1 MNNDSTTTSN
11 ESMSSEP
18 QSLKP
23 SELADA
29 SNLNSDQNDRLS
41 NSMKK
46 KEEGQQSTDQ
56 ADSDKENQFNRK
68 KRNKI
73 NSTISPESPN
83 ELTPKIFIA
92 NFKSKIGKNVTKM
105 IANVPRSIAYSK
117 TVDNLKAIFNKKPF
131 WSSSSSNNISK
142 MQIND
147 SDSSTEIDQPIEV
160 I

>member
-1 MNNDSTTTSN
+1 MNNDSN

-29 SNLNSDQNDRLS
+29 SNLNSDQNDRIS

-46 KEEGQQSTDQ
+46 KEESQQSTDQ
-56 ADSDKENQFNRK
+56 ADSDKENQINRK

-73 NSTISPESPN
+73 NSTISPESPK
-83 ELTPKIFIA
+83 ELTPKIFID
-92 NFKSKIGKNVTKM
+92 NIKSKIGKNVTKM

-117 TVDNLKAIFNKKPF
+117 TVDNLKAILNKKPF
-131 WSSSSSNNISK
+131 WSNSSNNISK
-142 MQIND
+142 MQITE
-147 SDSSTEIDQPIEV
+147 SDSSIEIDPQIEV

>member
-1 MNNDSTTTSN
+1 MNNDSN
-11 ESMSSEP
+11 ESMRSEL

-29 SNLNSDQNDRLS
+29 RNLNSDQNDRIS

-56 ADSDKENQFNRK
+56 ADSDKENQINRK

-73 NSTISPESPN
+73 NSTN

-105 IANVPRSIAYSK
+105 II
-117 TVDNLKAIFNKKPF
+117 
-131 WSSSSSNNISK
+131 
-142 MQIND
+142 
-147 SDSSTEIDQPIEV
+147 
-160 I
+160 

>member
-1 MNNDSTTTSN
+1 MNNDSI

-41 NSMKK
+41 NSMKI

-56 ADSDKENQFNRK
+56 ADSDKENQINRK

-92 NFKSKIGKNVTKM
+92 NIKSKIGKNVTKM

-117 TVDNLKAIFNKKPF
+117 TVDNLKAILIKKPF

-142 MQIND
+142 MLIND
-147 SDSSTEIDQPIEV
+147 SDSSTEIDQRIEV

>member
-1 MNNDSTTTSN
+1 MNNDSN

-29 SNLNSDQNDRLS
+29 SNLNSDQNDRIS

-56 ADSDKENQFNRK
+56 ADSDKENQIDRK
-68 KRNKI
+68 KRTKTNT
-73 NSTISPESPN
+73 TIAPESPN

-92 NFKSKIGKNVTKM
+92 NIKSKIGKNVTKM
-105 IANVPRSIAYSK
+105 ISNVPRSIAYSK
-117 TVDNLKAIFNKKPF
+117 TVDNLKAFLNKKPF
-131 WSSSSSNNISK
+131 WSNSSNNISK
-142 MQIND
+142 MQITE
-147 SDSSTEIDQPIEV
+147 SDSSIEIDPQIEV

>member
-46 KEEGQQSTDQ
+46 KEEGQQSTD
-56 ADSDKENQFNRK
+56 
-68 KRNKI
+68 
-73 NSTISPESPN
+73 
-83 ELTPKIFIA
+83 
-92 NFKSKIGKNVTKM
+92 
-105 IANVPRSIAYSK
+105 
-117 TVDNLKAIFNKKPF
+117 
-131 WSSSSSNNISK
+131 
-142 MQIND
+142 
-147 SDSSTEIDQPIEV
+147 
-160 I
+160 